1 MKEIKDNDHFKKA
14 KEALSDYFYEI
25 EGRRARIL
33 VAKMGQDGHDR
44 GAKIVATSFSDMGFD
59 VDIGA
64 LFQTPDE
71 VVNQALIND
80 VHVIGISSLAAGHN
94 TNVPEIIKLLKK
106 YNRDDILI
114 VLGGVVPENQHKNL
128 IDAGVDL
135 ILDQVQL
142 LQVSMPHF
150 K

>member
-1 MKEIKDNDHFKKA
+1 
-14 KEALSDYFYEI
+14 
-25 EGRRARIL
+25 
-33 VAKMGQDGHDR
+33 MGQDGHDR

-80 VHVIGISSLAAGHN
+80 VHIIGISSLAAGHN

-106 YNRDDILI
+106 YNRKDIFNSFRRSDSRKI
-114 VLGGVVPENQHKNL
+114 NIK
-128 IDAGVDL
+128 I
-135 ILDQVQL
+135 
-142 LQVSMPHF
+142 
-150 K
+150 